1 MTLIVELILVGI
13 VGFLLVV
20 GAGRHFGLGPFKA
33 KKSPEEE
40 MQEVID
46 TATSRM
52 KTAQEAQQKSEVH
65 VRQLERDYNSSEADV
80 KTLTARIEAALM
92 DNDEDDARRL
102 IKRLQS
108 EEAERDQ
115 KKKELDDALENH
127 RFYEEAI
134 ETERKAIISARKEA
148 ESLNVRLQLAEADR
162 AFREADS
169 TSDKLSEMRQRV
181 RHAEI
186 TTKASRPPK
195 DEFLEAAEEQEVENR
210 LAQFKKGTK

>member
-1 MTLIVELILVGI
+1 MTLIVELILIGV

-20 GAGRHFGLGPFKA
+20 GAGRHFGIGPLKP

-46 TATSRM
+46 AATARM

-80 KTLTARIEAALM
+80 KRLTAQVESALGEG
-92 DNDEDDARRL
+92 DEDKARKL

-108 EEAERDQ
+108 EETERDD
-115 KKKELDDALENH
+115 KKQELDEALANH
-127 RFYEEAI
+127 QFYEEAI

-169 TSDKLSEMRQRV
+169 TSDKLNEMRQRV

-186 TTKASRPPK
+186 TTHASRPPK
-195 DEFLEAAEEQEVENR
+195 DEFLEAAEEQEVEDR
-210 LAQFKKGTK
+210 LAQFKKGL